1 MRLIKMQRN
10 VSYLKLKL
18 KYNLSQLQEQ
28 QQKQQKQQE
37 HLIQHGVNLPI
48 TIKGAAANNN
58 TNNVLN

>member
-1 MRLIKMQRN
+1 MQRN

-28 QQKQQKQQE
+28 QQKQQE

-48 TIKGAAANNN
+48 TIKVAAANNN